1 MPTTADTP
9 VLILHSFLVE
19 DAALVAAA
27 PPASGLCP
35 LHKNDVV
42 GAAAA
47 PPAVVMCP
55 RLGGGGGLSPFSL
68 AW

>member
-1 MPTTADTP
+1 MPKTPITP

-19 DAALVAAA
+19 DAALVATA

-35 LHKNDVV
+35 LRKNDVV

-47 PPAVVMCP
+47 PPAVVLHPC
-55 RLGGGGGLSPFSL
+55 LGGGGEFGEVK
-68 AW
+68 